1 MDAEGGA
8 SDFEPVEA
16 LGVHPLIA
24 ALVSHEVVP
33 DITDFD
39 TKLSLDHVVDL
50 TNILLAKLENER
62 RAAEAAKT

>member
-1 MDAEGGA
+1 M
-8 SDFEPVEA
+8 DFEPVEA

-24 ALVSHEVVP
+24 ALVSHGVVP

-39 TKLSLDHVVDL
+39 TKLSLDHLVDL